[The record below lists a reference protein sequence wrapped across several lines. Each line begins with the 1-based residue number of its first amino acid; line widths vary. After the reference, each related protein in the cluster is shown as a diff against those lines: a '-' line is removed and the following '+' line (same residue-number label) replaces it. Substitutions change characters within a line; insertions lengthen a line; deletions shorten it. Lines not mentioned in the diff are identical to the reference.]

1 MDYTMFFIGIHIIS
15 VEKSRSKNEYPL
27 PRTGGDITSRKGG
40 DNMRLIFDPK
50 EIAEFDKLG
59 TWEPI
64 DTTNVKEPDVTT
76 EELRSLK
83 TCKNYLGRI

>member
-1 MDYTMFFIGIHIIS
+1 MNIPSHSREGILH
-15 VEKSRSKNEYPL
+15 P
-27 PRTGGDITSRKGG
+27 RKGG

-76 EELRSLK
+76 EELRLLK
-83 TCKNYLGRI
+83 TRKNYLGRI

>member
-1 MDYTMFFIGIHIIS
+1 M
-15 VEKSRSKNEYPL
+15 KL
-27 PRTGGDITSRKGG
+27 IT
-40 DNMRLIFDPK
+40 DPA

-76 EELRSLK
+76 EELRLLK
-83 TCKNYLGRI
+83 TRKNYLGRI